1 MHEQY
6 VNTFIIFDVLH
17 AGSYNLLVGD
27 IPFLWLLI
35 LQYHFN
41 CFELLHIIYVSCS
54 SYYCIYME
62 VRCKSCINKFYA
74 KLYASYKLVGC
85 L

>member
-6 VNTFIIFDVLH
+6 VNTFIIFHVLH

-35 LQYHFN
+35 YNITSIVLN
-41 CFELLHIIYVSCS
+41 CCILFMFHVLLITASIWKSDAKAALTS
-54 SYYCIYME
+54 FMQNYMQA
-62 VRCKSCINKFYA
+62 IN
-74 KLYASYKLVGC
+74 
-85 L
+85 